1 MTVNTDLFSI
11 ISAERRRMVIK
22 YINRQGKTV
31 GLPKLSRAIAAEE
44 NDCNPEEVTSD
55 QMNNVR
61 ISMMQTHLEKMDEF
75 GVVEYDPR
83 SKETRPTEMTSRVSE
98 YIKDGE
104 VLLAEVNSSHS
115 IFPSV
120 GWFR

>member
-1 MTVNTDLFSI
+1 MTANTDLFSI
-11 ISAERRRMVIK
+11 LSAERRRMVVK
-22 YINRQGKTV
+22 YINRQGKIV
-31 GLPKLSRAIAAEE
+31 ELSKLSRAIAAEE
-44 NDCNPEEVTSD
+44 NSCNPEEVTSD

-75 GVVEYDPR
+75 GVVAYDPR
-83 SKETRPTEMTSRVSE
+83 TKKTGPTELTSKVAE

-104 VLLAEVNSSHS
+104 VLLAEIDSSHS